1 MEEQLTRTFPTE
13 AGSYFTVLTKVGR
26 GRDERKKRKKERK
39 KEKKR
44 EGRRERLMLAPSFY
58 CGNSISKINIC
69 EENNC

>member
-39 KEKKR
+39 KEKKEK
-44 EGRRERLMLAPSFY
+44 EG
-58 CGNSISKINIC
+58 GND
-69 EENNC
+69 